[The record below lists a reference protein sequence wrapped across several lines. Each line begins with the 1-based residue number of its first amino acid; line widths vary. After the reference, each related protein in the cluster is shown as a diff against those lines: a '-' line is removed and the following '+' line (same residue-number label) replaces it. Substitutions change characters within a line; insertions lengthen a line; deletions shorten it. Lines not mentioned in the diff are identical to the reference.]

1 MSNKIKYGIKK
12 VHWALATIATDGSA
26 TYGTPVAEPGAV
38 SISMEPQ
45 GEATVFYAD
54 DIVYYTGP
62 NNAGYEGDLELA
74 LVSDTFKTQILGYKT
89 DSKGVFYEDVNA
101 PAQPFALMFEFNGD
115 KKATRHV
122 LYNCTASR
130 SAVGSTTKTD
140 TVEPQTESITIRAT
154 SIYSSALSTDI
165 TKGHT
170 NASTDTTTYSTW
182 YDAVVLPTA

>member
-45 GEATVFYAD
+45 GEATVCYAD
-54 DIVYYTGP
+54 NIVYYTGP
-62 NNAGYEGDLELA
+62 NNAGYEGDL
-74 LVSDTFKTQILGYKT
+74 
-89 DSKGVFYEDVNA
+89 EDVNA